1 MGIDTL
7 KAHENQDR
15 ERYKLVNPI
24 EYAEL
29 LNSSSEPVSLEE
41 IGSSEVQYVI
51 DEMMYIAAGKDKEGG
66 AQMVGLAAP
75 QIGILK
81 QIAILDIAA
90 TGQREKQEM
99 IVLINPRIVEQSTDA
114 LVDGREGCWSCGDYC
129 ANVPR
134 LEWVI
139 VEAFDRGGAPVR
151 MRLDGFTARIA
162 QHEIDHLGGVRCID
176 RVPLSEPERL
186 HLVRKDDA
194 DEFNLY
200 RANWRDWQQTFPREE
215 WERFRGGLTT

>member
-7 KAHENQDR
+7 KDVGTQDL
-15 ERYKLVNPI
+15 EHNKLVDPI
-24 EYAEL
+24 ECAAL
-29 LNSSSEPVSLEE
+29 LNSPSEPVPLEAICSPE
-41 IGSSEVQYVI
+41 IQHVV
-51 DEMMYIAAGKDKEGG
+51 DDMMFIAVGKDKEGG

-99 IVLINPRIVEQSTDA
+99 VVLINPRIVEQSTDA

-139 VEAFDRGGAPVR
+139 IDAFDREGDPVH
-151 MRLDGFTARIA
+151 MRVDGFTARIA

-186 HLVRKDDA
+186 HLVNKDNI

-200 RANWRDWQQTFPREE
+200 RANWRDWKQTFPREE
-215 WERFRGGLTT
+215 WERFRDGVTT